1 MPVLEIV
8 GLCCIGGDT
17 DVLVFVENVVLV
29 TLSAAESVVVIVS
42 FKGGSM
48 LKIGNGD
55 FGMAIGF
62 DALNTDLTLVNVGFA
77 IVTAIV
83 GNGIVVVGVGVA
95 IDTIGTGFCC

>member
-17 DVLVFVENVVLV
+17 EVFVEKLELV
-29 TLSAAESVVVIVS
+29 TLGPVESEVATVLIE
-42 FKGGSM
+42 GGSI

-55 FGMAIGF
+55 FGMAMGF
-62 DALNTDLTLVNVGFA
+62 DAFKSDLTLVNVGFA

-83 GNGIVVVGVGVA
+83 GNGIVVVSAGAA
-95 IDTIGTGFCC
+95 IDTIGIDFGCC